1 MRKNKFLFYVV
12 SILVLIFITWYFM
25 VKKYDYQIYFTAK
38 TSPGIVYNNIRA
50 IKKWDS
56 SNKFNDFIILNKKP
70 FSDIQQ
76 LINLKDSTFIFEW
89 RILAINDS
97 ISKIKVGI
105 KDVNNSIKTRLLLL
119 FHKPRFIIQSIEKI
133 EGFRKELYNKS
144 QSFKVSI
151 KGLDTL
157 PGYSNAIYIPLKSKM
172 RDKASEMFKKIIF
185 LTMYMKEHQIK
196 RIGDPF
202 IEVTKWD
209 IKNDSIY
216 FNFGFPVEHR
226 DVYPA
231 DSIIKIKS
239 IKSKKALKAVF
250 NGNYRISDRAWFVLY
265 NYAKRHHIQTENEP
279 FEIFLNDPHNGG
291 SELDWKAAVYLPI
304 K

>member
-1 MRKNKFLFYVV
+1 MRKNKPLFYVV

-25 VKKYDYQIYFTAK
+25 IKKYDYQVYFTAK
-38 TSPGIVYNNIRA
+38 ASPGIVYNNIRA
-50 IKKWDS
+50 IKRWDS
-56 SNKFNDFIILNKKP
+56 SNKSDDVIIINKKP
-70 FSDIQQ
+70 FSDVQQ
-76 LINLKDSTFIFEW
+76 LINLPDSTFIFNW
-89 RILAINDS
+89 KITAINDS
-97 ISKIKVGI
+97 ISKINVGI
-105 KDVNNSIKTRLLLL
+105 KDVNNSIKTRLSLL
-119 FHKPRFIIQSIEKI
+119 FHKPKFIIKSIEKI
-133 EGFRKELYNKS
+133 EGFRKELNNRL
-144 QSFKVSI
+144 QLFKVSI

-196 RIGDPF
+196 RVGDPF

-265 NYAKRHHIQTENEP
+265 DYAQRHNINIEKRP

-291 SELDWKAAVYLPI
+291 SPIDWQAAVYLPI